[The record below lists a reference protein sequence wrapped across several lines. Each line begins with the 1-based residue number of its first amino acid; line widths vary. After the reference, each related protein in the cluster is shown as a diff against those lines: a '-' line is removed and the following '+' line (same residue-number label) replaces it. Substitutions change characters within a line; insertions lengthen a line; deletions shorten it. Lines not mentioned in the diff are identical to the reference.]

1 VLGQPDSQ
9 EQALVAKVAAGD
21 RRAFT
26 ELVEP
31 LIPRLLATSLRM
43 VGARDEAED
52 VVQNALASAWI
63 ARTRLDPARPLL
75 PFLTTITLNKCR
87 DKLRRRKAA
96 QFLGF
101 GKDSMPELASDP
113 SPSPE
118 TETVDRQLLQ
128 KTHTEIQR
136 LPVRLR
142 EALILVAFDGRSQS
156 EVADIMGVSEKA
168 VESLLYRARKALKEK
183 VPRA

>member
-1 VLGQPDSQ
+1 MDR
-9 EQALVAKVAAGD
+9 AHAA
-21 RRAFT
+21 R
-26 ELVEP
+26 
-31 LIPRLLATSLRM
+31 S
-43 VGARDEAED
+43 GA
-52 VVQNALASAWI
+52 
-63 ARTRLDPARPLL
+63 PLL

>member
-1 VLGQPDSQ
+1 MQGQPDSQ

-26 ELVEP
+26 QLVEP

-43 VGARDEAED
+43 LGAHDEAED

-63 ARTRLDPARPLL
+63 ARARLDPARPVL

-101 GKDSMPELASDP
+101 GKASMPELASDP
-113 SPSPE
+113 APSPE

-128 KTHTEIQR
+128 KTHAEIQR
-136 LPVRLR
+136 LPLRLR
-142 EALILVAFDGRSQS
+142 EALILVSIDGRSQS
-156 EVADIMGVSEKA
+156 EAADILGISEKA
-168 VESLLYRARKALKEK
+168 VETLVYRARKLLKEK
-183 VPRA
+183 ISRE